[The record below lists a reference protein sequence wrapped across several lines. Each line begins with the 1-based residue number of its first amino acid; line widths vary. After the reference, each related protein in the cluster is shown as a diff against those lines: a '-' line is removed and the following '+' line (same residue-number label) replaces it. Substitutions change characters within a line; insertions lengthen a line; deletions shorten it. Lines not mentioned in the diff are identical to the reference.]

1 MQLTIFS
8 IPAAEPA
15 QLKNTI
21 SFEQAQDIYKLTQMA
36 KELDKLRESA
46 RYLYGKKR
54 GAWGRM
60 TYADEK
66 RSNKISN
73 LNCSYNNAF
82 NAYCKKYNT
91 DHVIINLLNN

>member
-1 MQLTIFS
+1 MQIQMFT
-8 IPAAEPA
+8 IPAAEPV

-21 SFEQAQDIYKLTQMA
+21 SYEQAQDINKLTVMA
-36 KELDKLRESA
+36 KELDSLRNSA

-66 RSNKISN
+66 RSNKIAN
-73 LNCSYNNAF
+73 LNCSFNNAF

-91 DHVIINLLNN
+91 DQLTINLLTK